1 MKWWRLGWRTLAI
14 LRVLIHYRL
23 DQDVGIK
30 QARLLLFGLRL
41 AFFWQPRCDAAL
53 ARGERLRAAL
63 VQLGPIFVKF
73 GQMLS
78 TRRDL
83 LPPDLA
89 DALAQLQDKVPPF
102 DSAVAVREIERAL
115 GQSVGTAFARFDSTA
130 LASASVAQVHAAT
143 LLDGSDVVVKIIR
156 PGIREKILADLEL
169 LHALARLVERLHIDG
184 RRLRPREVIADYEHT
199 LLDELDLR
207 IEAANTTALKRNFAD
222 GELLYVPDIHW
233 SLVRENLL
241 VIERIHG
248 IPIGDIEALK
258 AAGVDMEAL
267 AARGV
272 KIFFTQVFRDRY
284 FHADM
289 HPGNIFVDVRNP
301 KAPRYIAI
309 DCAIMGSL
317 DERDQIYL
325 AENFVAFFNRDY
337 RRIAELHVQSGW
349 VPAGTRVE
357 AFEAAVRANCE
368 PIFGKPLAEIS
379 FGVFLLQLFQTARR
393 FNMSVQPQLVLLQKT
408 LFYIEGLGRQ
418 LYPELD
424 LWKTAKPYLEEWTR
438 DRTSPRRLLK
448 RALERAP
455 IWLNELPAVPELAL
469 AALRARAEGEHVA
482 DTGRRLRQLL
492 ARESRQRIGALR
504 QLAAVLL
511 TVLAATGLVWPA
523 LPQAAVA
530 VLLAGAAYLGLTGSW
545 MRRQRH

>member
-1 MKWWRLGWRTLAI
+1 VKWWRLCWRTLAI

-23 DQDVGIK
+23 DRDV
-30 QARLLLFGLRL
+30 RLRETRGLMLGLRL
-41 AFFWQPRCDAAL
+41 LFFWQARCAETIG
-53 ARGERLRAAL
+53 RGERLRQAL
-63 VQLGPIFVKF
+63 ITLGPIFVKF

-89 DALAQLQDKVPPF
+89 DALAELQDRVPPF
-102 DSAVAVREIERAL
+102 ASNIAVQEIEAAI
-115 GQSVGTAFARFDSTA
+115 GQSVSTAFARFDSQP

-143 LLDGSDVVVKIIR
+143 LPDGHDVVVKIIR
-156 PGIREKILADLEL
+156 PGIRVKIAADLEL
-169 LHALARLVERLHIDG
+169 LHALARLIERLHIDG

-207 IEAANTTALKRNFAD
+207 IEAANTTSLKRNFATGD
-222 GELLYVPDIHW
+222 LLYIPDIHW

-241 VIERIHG
+241 VMERIHG
-248 IPIGDIEALK
+248 IPIGDVDALRR
-258 AAGVDMEAL
+258 AGVDMAEL
-267 AARGV
+267 SARGV

-289 HPGNIFVDVRNP
+289 HPGNIFVDVSNP
-301 KAPRYIAI
+301 HKPRYIAI

-317 DERDQIYL
+317 SERDQVYL

-368 PIFGKPLAEIS
+368 PIFGRPLAEIS
-379 FGVFLLQLFQTARR
+379 FGVFLLQLFHTARR

-424 LWKTAKPYLEEWTR
+424 LWQTAKPFLEEWTR

-448 RALERAP
+448 RIAERAP
-455 IWLNELPAVPELAL
+455 IWLNDLPALPELAIS
-469 AALRARAEGEHVA
+469 ALKARAEGSHVHEL
-482 DTGRRLRQLL
+482 GRQLRVLL
-492 ARESRQRIGALR
+492 AREARVRAAAQR
-504 QLAAVLL
+504 QLAGVVLL
-511 TVLAATGLVWPA
+511 VVGVAAFALPA
-523 LPQAAVA
+523 LPSVVGVVLVA
-530 VLLAGAAYLGLTGSW
+530 GGGYLGLTGGW
-545 MRRQRH
+545 LRRG